1 MSGVCHSSMLDLLG
15 KRGVIEIAVLPVQ
28 AQGDSKGTPL
38 KNVVDVTME
47 VSAGTP
53 GYAAVVRDELAA
65 LIIGKTYLDVS
76 NQDHPS

>member
-1 MSGVCHSSMLDLLG
+1 M
-15 KRGVIEIAVLPVQ
+15 Q
-28 AQGDSKGTPL
+28 AQADSKGTPL

-53 GYAAVVRDELAA
+53 GYAAVVRDQLAA

-76 NQDHPS
+76 NQDRPS